1 MTTVRVLAAATLAFV
16 LGTTHASAQDAQYWN
31 IQYGPVAQLL
41 GGQVVGSTR
50 DLSATYYNP
59 GGLGLTQDPGFLFS
73 VQGFKA
79 ETVSIKPLDAARCHP
94 FRRRPTPP
102 FPASWPWPFRG
113 DGSAR
118 RRTSPSRS

>member
-1 MTTVRVLAAATLAFV
+1 MSAVRLLAAAMVATLA
-16 LGTTHASAQDAQYWN
+16 LDATHAAAQDAQYWN

-59 GGLGLTQDPGFLFS
+59 GGLGLARAPGFLFS

-79 ETVSIKPLDAARCHP
+79 DTLSLRPLDANP
-94 FRRRPTPP
+94 L
-102 FPASWPWPFRG
+102 
-113 DGSAR
+113 
-118 RRTSPSRS
+118 PSFSQT